1 VCATRSVPC
10 IVNSKAQDTPR
21 GFLVEDETA
30 RKPIGNTSDPRPLQ
44 DVANGS
50 SLRPDMDDLA
60 VVTALQEMSSSPHR
74 MMAKPVSSRCF
85 DLNNQRVRDSLS
97 RIARPAAESAGT
109 ESHMTTSASVD
120 SNAVSETDTSD
131 IWAAPTAQQHD
142 GSGRRGAAAPSTRGG
157 SVDSGAG
164 GVVATALVTVPSPGK
179 LQRSSAERKRGRQQG
194 RRAGKAAEGA
204 STVTGSDA
212 GEDESGGSGD
222 ERERKQAATLAAAVA
237 ASHALIAAGGDGGA
251 MAAAG
256 KGLDASE
263 ALAEVD
269 CESDHG
275 TGESGEDGN
284 ESTSAAAKAPGD
296 AKGKPTR
303 RSSQPWTVE
312 EDTALH
318 HAVLRLGAKRWSAI
332 ATEVSATPI
341 AAECHLVPSDCP
353 LSLRRSVPLSAT
365 DDT

>member
-1 VCATRSVPC
+1 
-10 IVNSKAQDTPR
+10 
-21 GFLVEDETA
+21 
-30 RKPIGNTSDPRPLQ
+30 
-44 DVANGS
+44 
-50 SLRPDMDDLA
+50 
-60 VVTALQEMSSSPHR
+60 
-74 MMAKPVSSRCF
+74 
-85 DLNNQRVRDSLS
+85 
-97 RIARPAAESAGT
+97 
-109 ESHMTTSASVD
+109 
-120 SNAVSETDTSD
+120 
-131 IWAAPTAQQHD
+131 
-142 GSGRRGAAAPSTRGG
+142 
-157 SVDSGAG
+157 
-164 GVVATALVTVPSPGK
+164 
-179 LQRSSAERKRGRQQG
+179 
-194 RRAGKAAEGA
+194 
-204 STVTGSDA
+204 VTGSDA

-341 AAECHLVPSDCP
+341 AAECHLLLVPSDCP
-353 LSLRRSVPLSAT
+353 AIATEVSAT
-365 DDT
+365 ECH

>member
-1 VCATRSVPC
+1 L
-10 IVNSKAQDTPR
+10 D
-21 GFLVEDETA
+21 EDETA

-164 GVVATALVTVPSPGK
+164 GAVATALVTVPSPGK

-194 RRAGKAAEGA
+194 LCAGKAAEGA

-256 KGLDASE
+256 KVLDASE

-341 AAECHLVPSDCP
+341 AAECHLVPSDC
-353 LSLRRSVPLSAT
+353 R
-365 DDT
+365 

>member
-1 VCATRSVPC
+1 ML
-10 IVNSKAQDTPR
+10 
-21 GFLVEDETA
+21 FLEVETA
-30 RKPIGNTSDPRPLQ
+30 REPKPTTRPLPF
-44 DVANGS
+44 ASRGPPNGS
-50 SLRPDMDDLA
+50 SSADMDDLA
-60 VVTALQEMSSSPHR
+60 VITALQEMSSSPHR

-109 ESHMTTSASVD
+109 ESNMATSASVD

-131 IWAAPTAQQHD
+131 IWAAPTAPQHD

-164 GVVATALVTVPSPGK
+164 GAVATALVTVPSPGK

-275 TGESGEDGN
+275 TGESGEEGNESTVNESTVN

-332 ATEVSATPI
+332 ATEVSATSI
-341 AAECHLVPSDCP
+341 AAELYQIATDCP